1 MGADDFKFKGLK
13 ACFIDQ
19 CSRYVCIQQSSIDG
33 KYLWYLLKCCLSRLT
48 RPRSQIRYLSK
59 FHEDNWFLKL

>member
-19 CSRYVCIQQSSIDG
+19 CTRCVCIQQSSLDG

-48 RPRSQIRYLSK
+48 RPRSQI
-59 FHEDNWFLKL
+59 DI